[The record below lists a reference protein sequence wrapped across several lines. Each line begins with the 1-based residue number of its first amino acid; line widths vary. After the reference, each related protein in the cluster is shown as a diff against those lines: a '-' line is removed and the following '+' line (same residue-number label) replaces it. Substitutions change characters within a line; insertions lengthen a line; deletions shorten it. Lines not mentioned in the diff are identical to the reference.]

1 MAKATNRTFLQTLN
15 LTLDKKMYD
24 PTFLKRFGS
33 RKGAV
38 LPLFALLLPVLFLLS
53 GFAINLAYM
62 QLCSTEMKVATDA
75 TAHAA
80 GRTMSEWQR
89 RATKE
94 NIPTAQRKQK
104 IIDETYKAVGRMTK
118 ENLVGGREVSIAL
131 NDSNVEFGVSRQ
143 AANHGLYQF
152 SSIPVEDILSSDDR
166 ASSVGVTASVDLP
179 LAFQAMRGITNFNP
193 SRRSV
198 ATQVDRDIALVLDRS
213 GSMLHYQDED
223 YLDDIMDTLYNTFEE
238 KRRLRWNSFFRFWY
252 YEYYWDRRISNG
264 DRNRAKV
271 HSSESIYDRDISADV
286 VNEMLQWIQEEDNSQ
301 ANVQVYEYVRDWRN
315 FRNTRTNFD
324 QAPDFS
330 RWHMLSLGVEA
341 FLDVLGGK
349 VDNSEPG
356 TDQKELVSLVTFNS
370 NATVDLSLTDD
381 DTTAG
386 GVRFYGNVRE
396 LVADVV
402 PEGGTGI
409 GRGLETGL
417 PPIVDPDY
425 ASTNGVPGA
434 SARPFAAKTVV
445 ILTDGENT
453 AGEDPGTVVRRV
465 VEGNS
470 VTIHTVTFSSGA
482 NQTPMQDVAE
492 VGGGSHFHADE
503 GDGLVQIFEEIA
515 NNLPTIL
522 TE

>member
-1 MAKATNRTFLQTLN
+1 M
-15 LTLDKKMYD
+15 
-24 PTFLKRFGS
+24 
-33 RKGAV
+33 
-38 LPLFALLLPVLFLLS
+38 
-53 GFAINLAYM
+53 
-62 QLCSTEMKVATDA
+62 
-75 TAHAA
+75 
-80 GRTMSEWQR
+80 
-89 RATKE
+89 
-94 NIPTAQRKQK
+94 
-104 IIDETYKAVGRMTK
+104 
-118 ENLVGGREVSIAL
+118 
-131 NDSNVEFGVSRQ
+131 
-143 AANHGLYQF
+143 
-152 SSIPVEDILSSDDR
+152 EDILSSDDR

-349 VDNSEPG
+349 VDNSEPCLLY
-356 TDQKELVSLVTFNS
+356 TSPS
-370 NATVDLSLTDD
+370 PRDLSTS
-381 DTTAG
+381 
-386 GVRFYGNVRE
+386 RM
-396 LVADVV
+396 
-402 PEGGTGI
+402 P
-409 GRGLETGL
+409 
-417 PPIVDPDY
+417 
-425 ASTNGVPGA
+425 S
-434 SARPFAAKTVV
+434 SA
-445 ILTDGENT
+445 
-453 AGEDPGTVVRRV
+453 
-465 VEGNS
+465 
-470 VTIHTVTFSSGA
+470 
-482 NQTPMQDVAE
+482 
-492 VGGGSHFHADE
+492 
-503 GDGLVQIFEEIA
+503 
-515 NNLPTIL
+515 
-522 TE
+522 